1 MDPRDVNRIN
11 YNNYYVGQNLDFLVR
26 SKMRSESLSTP
37 LKNTPPFYDAEV
49 SSKMSLLGKRG
60 YIDPGY
66 IYGFEDS
73 NQSENNQYDPN
84 YYNRMPNEEFSNPN
98 LPREQYNQV
107 NSPKEQYNNKNL
119 NNYEMNNNP
128 NNNYHNYY
136 KERNLNDNM
145 NNNGNN
151 NINKNNESN
160 YRNKNYYNISL
171 NQSGIGPSKTIIG
184 VNSPQQQ
191 SLNDSKKEEYEKLA
205 KKKND
210 LLDLMNK
217 MQFDKFLVKDNSN
230 TNDNENNNNG
240 FNHNEEN
247 KNNNKDILE
256 PEKENTLKNIPS
268 ITDTNKNKI
277 NANKFDD
284 RLLESQAFEPEK
296 LAKLAMDE
304 IPNPGIDD
312 FNFGQ
317 EPLNPYEEDDN
328 DNNKKKSDLNFGF
341 NSPIDNKHFNFD
353 KNNISLA
360 SEIKKIDD
368 DNGYPNIEQEN
379 LGNNISFYSSQYKF
393 YINNYLFFLFLVLN
407 FF

>member
-151 NINKNNESN
+151 NIGN
-160 YRNKNYYNISL
+160 RNKYNDEMLYKEKLEMLKERQTPQKLDNFQLERIQQNRRRSYEEEENKYNI
-171 NQSGIGPSKTIIG
+171 N
-184 VNSPQQQ
+184 
-191 SLNDSKKEEYEKLA
+191 
-205 KKKND
+205 KKNEEMINEED
-210 LLDLMNK
+210 PKYKYGDINK
-217 MQFDKFLVKDNSN
+217 EREYYEMIMR
-230 TNDNENNNNG
+230 NNNG
-240 FNHNEEN
+240 MER
-247 KNNNKDILE
+247 NKD
-256 PEKENTLKNIPS
+256 K
-268 ITDTNKNKI
+268 
-277 NANKFDD
+277 
-284 RLLESQAFEPEK
+284 
-296 LAKLAMDE
+296 
-304 IPNPGIDD
+304 IPNQDYSQQIREYNYITELSKRNTGDLVLPLTKNQILQEVYTE
-312 FNFGQ
+312 NF
-317 EPLNPYEEDDN
+317 
-328 DNNKKKSDLNFGF
+328 NKKHLSK
-341 NSPIDNKHFNFD
+341 
-353 KNNISLA
+353 
-360 SEIKKIDD
+360 
-368 DNGYPNIEQEN
+368 
-379 LGNNISFYSSQYKF
+379 
-393 YINNYLFFLFLVLN
+393 
-407 FF
+407 

>member
-98 LPREQYNQV
+98 LPREPYNQV

-151 NINKNNESN
+151 NLGIRNKYNDEMLYKEKLEMLKERQTPQKLDNFQLERIQQNRRRSYEEEENKYNINKKNEEMIN
-160 YRNKNYYNISL
+160 EEDPKYKYRDINKEREYYEMI
-171 NQSGIGPSKTIIG
+171 
-184 VNSPQQQ
+184 
-191 SLNDSKKEEYEKLA
+191 
-205 KKKND
+205 
-210 LLDLMNK
+210 MR
-217 MQFDKFLVKDNSN
+217 
-230 TNDNENNNNG
+230 NNNG
-240 FNHNEEN
+240 MER
-247 KNNNKDILE
+247 NKD
-256 PEKENTLKNIPS
+256 K
-268 ITDTNKNKI
+268 
-277 NANKFDD
+277 
-284 RLLESQAFEPEK
+284 
-296 LAKLAMDE
+296 
-304 IPNPGIDD
+304 IPNQDYSQQIREYNYITELSKRNTGDLVLPLTKNQILQEVYTE
-312 FNFGQ
+312 NF
-317 EPLNPYEEDDN
+317 
-328 DNNKKKSDLNFGF
+328 NKKHLSK
-341 NSPIDNKHFNFD
+341 
-353 KNNISLA
+353 
-360 SEIKKIDD
+360 
-368 DNGYPNIEQEN
+368 
-379 LGNNISFYSSQYKF
+379 
-393 YINNYLFFLFLVLN
+393 
-407 FF
+407 

>member
-151 NINKNNESN
+151 NIGI
-160 YRNKNYYNISL
+160 RNKYNDEMLYKEKLEMLKERQTPQKLDNFQLERIQQNRRRSYEEEENKYNI
-171 NQSGIGPSKTIIG
+171 N
-184 VNSPQQQ
+184 
-191 SLNDSKKEEYEKLA
+191 
-205 KKKND
+205 KKNEEMINEED
-210 LLDLMNK
+210 PKYKYGDINK
-217 MQFDKFLVKDNSN
+217 EREYYEMIMR
-230 TNDNENNNNG
+230 NNNG
-240 FNHNEEN
+240 MER
-247 KNNNKDILE
+247 NKD
-256 PEKENTLKNIPS
+256 K
-268 ITDTNKNKI
+268 
-277 NANKFDD
+277 
-284 RLLESQAFEPEK
+284 
-296 LAKLAMDE
+296 
-304 IPNPGIDD
+304 IPNQDYSQQIREYNYITELSKRNTGDLVLPLTKNQILQEVYTE
-312 FNFGQ
+312 NF
-317 EPLNPYEEDDN
+317 
-328 DNNKKKSDLNFGF
+328 NKKHLSK
-341 NSPIDNKHFNFD
+341 
-353 KNNISLA
+353 
-360 SEIKKIDD
+360 
-368 DNGYPNIEQEN
+368 
-379 LGNNISFYSSQYKF
+379 
-393 YINNYLFFLFLVLN
+393 
-407 FF
+407 